1 MVDYWDHYLNKL
13 WSNARYCPSAG
24 MTFPLDAKVA
34 SAALQDYVR
43 LLRIA
48 DLCNGNPARGRT
60 LGSRP
65 RVRREQPSVKY
76 ERALERLAELI
87 DTDASLV
94 DYLDRPFSM
103 NLWYDGTIAA
113 DIESVTRIKYHA
125 GEFVIKTQY
134 NILKSIRQLKLEAL
148 QRAIN
153 SSRSTVP
160 RSRRRIERFRDG

>member
-134 NILKSIRQLKLEAL
+134 NTLKSVRRLKMEAL